1 MKMILNYIGAI
12 CAGASI
18 PLFIASAFNHD
29 LFFLLGV
36 AVVGGVVFAV
46 TSDN

>member
-12 CAGASI
+12 CAGAGV
-18 PLFIASAFNHD
+18 PLFIASAFNTA
-29 LFFLLGV
+29 LLPWLGV